1 MSEKITSVKRLT
13 AKDAYA
19 QTLKNGETFD
29 QALLDI
35 VLDSIYTEI
44 NTEIEKK
51 KLIFEIENCYLI
63 EEKIT
68 DSQVNLLLQ
77 GISKS
82 LLSNGYILKY
92 IKSERLSNTNVKICY
107 ALSWNLAI
115 KYIESPLDKTID
127 FLKTQSKLE
136 MIASNEEKFTTILNN
151 FNYSEQSIKLF
162 TDWISKQGTEPAKI
176 KLLTE
181 QDVKDYMF
189 KNHGIAL
196 VSANTNQIKDII
208 DTEML
213 LKKTIVIEQSI
224 YLSFFMW
231 LSSQGKK

>member
-1 MSEKITSVKRLT
+1 M
-13 AKDAYA
+13 
-19 QTLKNGETFD
+19 
-29 QALLDI
+29 
-35 VLDSIYTEI
+35 DSIYTEI

-136 MIASNEEKFTTILNN
+136 MIAFNEEKFTIILNN

-162 TDWISKQGTEPAKI
+162 TDWISKQGTEPATI

-181 QDVKDYMF
+181 QDVKDHMF
-189 KNHGIAL
+189 KNYGHIAL
-196 VSANTNQIKDII
+196 VSANTDQIKDII
-208 DTEML
+208 DTEIS
-213 LKKTIVIEQSI
+213 KNIIFIEEKAFF
-224 YLSFFMW
+224 SFFMW
-231 LSSQGKK
+231 LALQGKK